1 MNNCLCNLFE
11 DNWVWLI
18 ILAIILIY
26 CCGGCSGNFGGGCG
40 GCR

>member
-18 ILAIILIY
+18 ILDIILIY
-26 CCGGCSGNFGGGCG
+26 CCGNNYGGGGCG

>member
-1 MNNCLCNLFE
+1 MNNCLCNLCE

-26 CCGGCSGNFGGGCG
+26 CCGGNSNYSGGCG

>member
-11 DNWVWLI
+11 DNLVWLI

-26 CCGGCSGNFGGGCG
+26 CCNNNNGCG